1 MVGNGSLFFIAEL
14 AAVIAGSWL
23 VSELLVRL
31 VTRGAKRAGAS
42 ADLIRNVR
50 EGLSILWLVFLTA
63 WLIVVTGLGSIFSFL
78 TLSGIAGLAISL
90 ALQNTLTNIIS
101 GILILSD
108 GVLRLHDSIEYGGVK
123 GRVVK
128 IGLRATWVKTDS
140 GDIAIISNNYLA
152 NGPLVNFTARERL
165 ERKLSL

>member
-23 VSELLVRL
+23 ASELLVRL

-78 TLSGIAGLAISL
+78 TLS
-90 ALQNTLTNIIS
+90 
-101 GILILSD
+101 
-108 GVLRLHDSIEYGGVK
+108 VE
-123 GRVVK
+123 
-128 IGLRATWVKTDS
+128 
-140 GDIAIISNNYLA
+140 
-152 NGPLVNFTARERL
+152 
-165 ERKLSL
+165 